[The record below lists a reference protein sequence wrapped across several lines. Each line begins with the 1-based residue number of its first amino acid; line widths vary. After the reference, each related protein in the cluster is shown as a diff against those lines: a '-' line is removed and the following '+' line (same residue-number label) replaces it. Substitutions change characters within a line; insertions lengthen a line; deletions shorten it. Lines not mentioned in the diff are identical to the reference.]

1 MMSNQKYNNTST
13 ENINS
18 KIEQTPKFN
27 LLQEDVFKLFV
38 KDNEVVEVRILK
50 VWGNSPAWKGFAK
63 GTVSGYFDNFNSF
76 KEAVSKA
83 IHSQQNNIY
92 FTLQVIDPRLI
103 GRAYNK
109 LKPTDLTTSDN
120 NVLYY
125 RWIPIDIDPERP
137 SGISSS
143 DSELKKAIELRDT
156 IRDWIV
162 DTTEYPAPIT
172 AISGNGAHILIR
184 LPQDLPV
191 NDDSKETIRSFL
203 EMVDAEFSTDNVKVD
218 TTVYNPARIW
228 KLYGSKAMK
237 GDEVPG
243 NQHREALVYRES
255 YIDDLGGVNGI

>member
-1 MMSNQKYNNTST
+1 MMSNHKNYIITY
-13 ENINS
+13 
-18 KIEQTPKFN
+18 N
-27 LLQEDVFKLFV
+27 LLQENVFKLFV
-38 KDNEVVEVRILK
+38 QNNEVIEVRLLN
-50 VWGNSPAWKGFAK
+50 VWGKSFAWGNGFAK
-63 GTVSGYFDNFNSF
+63 GTVSGYFDNFSSF
-76 KEAVSKA
+76 KNTVSKA
-83 IHSQQNNIY
+83 IQQQKSNIY

-120 NVLYY
+120 NVRYY

-137 SGISSS
+137 AGVSSS
-143 DSELKKAIELRDT
+143 DSELRKAIELRDT
-156 IRDWIV
+156 IRDWII
-162 DTTEYPAPIT
+162 DTTDYQAPIT

-191 NDDSKETIRSFL
+191 NDDSKEFVRSFL
-203 EMVDAEFSTDNVKVD
+203 ETVSDGFSTDDMTID

-243 NQHREALVYRES
+243 NQYREALVHRES
-255 YIDDLGGVNGI
+255 YIDDLGGVYESKS